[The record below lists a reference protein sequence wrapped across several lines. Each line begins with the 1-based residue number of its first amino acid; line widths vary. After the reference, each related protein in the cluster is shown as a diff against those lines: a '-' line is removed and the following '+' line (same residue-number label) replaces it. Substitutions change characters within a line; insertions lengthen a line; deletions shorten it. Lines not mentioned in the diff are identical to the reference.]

1 MQIKENLRY
10 FFKVIFIILIISCI
24 ISPDLYSKT
33 KKKRRSHRPKI
44 VKIDIKSIDTLDHQI
59 LHEGI
64 HYYKLNL
71 GNGSKHFSVH
81 FAEIDLKNNNITP
94 IVIKSGNQING
105 LEKLPLLFQRYNET
119 FIDSLLIAINANFWR
134 AYSNSPIGPTIING
148 EVIELSQHKNWS
160 SFFIDNNGVPYIDN
174 FNLSGKI
181 IGNNEFKIKQVNRRS
196 DSLGVVLYN
205 HFAGDTI
212 PFVQNR
218 KIQDALDSAYIAW
231 VDELPIIDGDS
242 IEFSFDSL
250 AFIEDYKSKVRENM
264 IEKSLTKVLVQYI
277 DSPVVNKQYRAI
289 VMDTSNYTIKLPLN
303 CAVISFGKDIPPDLI
318 PKIGDTVSLIFMTNN
333 EQDKLFKWSV
343 CGSPRLVRNGIAK
356 QESAIEGNDSR
367 RFINY
372 QLPRTA
378 IGFNKSRTK
387 LLLAVVEGTNST
399 KSQYGA
405 SLQDLARIMK
415 AMGAFDAMNLDGG
428 GSSTFVIQGKN
439 LLRNTDSLNSRKLS
453 VIFGIKK
460 K

>member
-196 DSLGVVLYN
+196 DSLGIVLYN

-356 QESAIEGNDSR
+356 QESAIEGNNAR

>member
-196 DSLGVVLYN
+196 DSLGIVLYN

-250 AFIEDYKSKVRENM
+250 AFIEDYKSKARENM

-289 VMDTSNYTIKLPLN
+289 VKDTSNYTIKLPLN

-318 PKIGDTVSLIFMTNN
+318 PKIGDTLSLIFMTNN

-343 CGSPRLVRNGIAK
+343 CGSPRLVRNGTAK

-439 LLRNTDSLNSRKLS
+439 LLRNSDSLNSRKLS

>member
-196 DSLGVVLYN
+196 DSLGIVLYN

-289 VMDTSNYTIKLPLN
+289 VKDTSNYTIKLPLN

-356 QESAIEGNDSR
+356 QESAIEGNNAR

>member
-160 SFFIDNNGVPYIDN
+160 SFFIDHKGVPYIDN

-250 AFIEDYKSKVRENM
+250 AFIEDYKSKARENM

-289 VMDTSNYTIKLPLN
+289 VKDTSNYTIKLPLN

-318 PKIGDTVSLIFMTNN
+318 PKIGDTLSLIFMTNN

-378 IGFNKSRTK
+378 IGFNKARTK

-439 LLRNTDSLNSRKLS
+439 LLRNSDSLNSRKLS